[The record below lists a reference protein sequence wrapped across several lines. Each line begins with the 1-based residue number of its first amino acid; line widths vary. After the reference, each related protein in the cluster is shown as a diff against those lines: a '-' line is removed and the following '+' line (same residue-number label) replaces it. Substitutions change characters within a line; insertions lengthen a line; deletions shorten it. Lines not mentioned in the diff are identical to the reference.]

1 MKNPL
6 IQKCILKVLS
16 RLDDVYLR
24 EETLA
29 AEVEIAIDR
38 PLKTTEFADELEE
51 LKRLECIEKDAT
63 ILGDPMW
70 HITGKGKL
78 ALREGARA

>member
-1 MKNPL
+1 MRL
-6 IQKCILKVLS
+6 TRRFVLQFDELEPIT
-16 RLDDVYLR
+16 RF
-24 EETLA
+24 

-38 PLKTTEFADELEE
+38 PMKTTEFADELNALKDRE
-51 LKRLECIEKDAT
+51 LIERDTT

-78 ALREGARA
+78 AAKEGIG

>member
-1 MKNPL
+1 MTNPL
-6 IQKCILKVLS
+6 ILKSILKILV
-16 RLDDVYLR
+16 RVEDVYLR

-38 PLKTTEFADELEE
+38 PMKTTEFADALGE
-51 LKRLECIEKDAT
+51 LKDRELVERDST
-63 ILGDPMW
+63 MLGDTMW

-78 ALREGARA
+78 AAQEGTR

>member
-6 IQKCILKVLS
+6 IQKMILKVLS
-16 RLDDVYLR
+16 RLPDVYLR

-38 PLKTTEFADELEE
+38 PMKTTEFADELIA
-51 LKRLECIEKDAT
+51 LRDLDLIEKDASL
-63 ILGDPMW
+63 LGDPMW

-78 ALREGARA
+78 AAQDGVR